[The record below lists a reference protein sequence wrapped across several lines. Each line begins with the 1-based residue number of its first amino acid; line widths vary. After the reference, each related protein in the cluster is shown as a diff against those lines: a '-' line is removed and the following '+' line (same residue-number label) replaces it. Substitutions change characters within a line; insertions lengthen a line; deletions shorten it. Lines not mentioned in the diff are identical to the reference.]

1 MKKYE
6 IVLTIE
12 VEAPDDETADELK
25 DDLINGANQTGY
37 VSNVIIGPLVRH
49 QAPMT
54 YRVRSVSRTPATHK
68 RVAHYNPREGDQ
80 GTVTSTVD
88 HVVRHSL
95 TADPD
100 GYLLVSLVPT
110 DSEDS

>member
-6 IVLTIE
+6 VVLTIE
-12 VEAPDDETADELK
+12 VEAPDDATADDLAT
-25 DDLINGANQTGY
+25 DLIDGANQVGY
-37 VSNVIIGPLVRH
+37 VSNVLIGPLVRH

-68 RVAHYNPREGDQ
+68 RMAHYVPQEGDE
-80 GTVTSTVD
+80 GTVTSGVD
-88 HVVRHSL
+88 HAIRHSL
-95 TADPD
+95 TSDPD

-110 DSEDS
+110 DPEES